1 MSELTDLEKFEK
13 AKPLIDE
20 ALTLVS
26 VAQMRFYIGELEHA
40 QGKAAHE
47 KIMAE
52 VEAAKK
58 AKGDK

>member
-1 MSELTDLEKFEK
+1 MSELTDLQKFEK

-20 ALTLVS
+20 ALTLIS
-26 VAQMRFYIGELEHA
+26 VAQIRFYIGELEHA

-47 KIMAE
+47 AIMAQ

-58 AKGDK
+58 AGGQ